1 MKETKPYS
9 ISKRAVITA
18 YEKVKANK
26 GTYGIDEQSIED
38 FEKKLNNNLYKIWN
52 RMSSGSYFPKP
63 VKAVAIPKKNGGTR
77 ILGIP
82 TVEDRIAQM
91 VAKLYFE
98 PNVESVFYED
108 SYGYR
113 PNKSAIQA
121 IEVTRT
127 RCWRKDWVL
136 EFDIKGLFD
145 NIRHDYLMEM
155 VKRHTKEEWIL
166 LYIQRWLVAPF
177 QMEDGTVVPRISGT
191 PQGGVISPVLANL
204 FLHYVFD
211 DFMVKEFPSIP
222 WARYADDGIAHCVS
236 LKQAKYLKR
245 RLQEQF
251 ATYGLELNLKKT
263 RIVYCKDDDRKGKH
277 EYTSFDFLGYTFRPR
292 LAKNKYGKFF
302 VSFLPAMGE
311 KAKKAIRKEV
321 RGWKLQFKT
330 DKDLWDIASMFNNK
344 IQGWI
349 NYYTHFY
356 KSGIYDVL
364 RYINS
369 RLIYWVRRKYKKRN
383 SRKRAEYWLGEIATR
398 ERNLFAHWK
407 FGILPTAG

>member
-91 VAKLYFE
+91 VVKLYFE
-98 PNVESVFYED
+98 PNVESIFYED

-127 RCWRKDWVL
+127 RCWRKGWVL

-155 VKRHTKEEWIL
+155 VKLHTKEEWIL

-177 QMEDGTVVPRISGT
+177 QMEDGTVVPRTSGT

-251 ATYGLELNLKKT
+251 AAYGLELNLEKT
-263 RIVYCKDDDRKGKH
+263 RIVYCKDDDRKGNH
-277 EYTSFDFLGYTFRPR
+277 EHTSFDFLGYTFRPR

-321 RGWKLQFKT
+321 RSWKLQFKT
-330 DKDLWDIASMFNNK
+330 DKDLWDIANMFNNK

-356 KSGIYDVL
+356 KSEIYDVL

-383 SRKRAEYWLGEIATR
+383 SRKRAEHWLGEIATR

>member
-91 VAKLYFE
+91 VVKLYFE
-98 PNVESVFYED
+98 PNVEPIFYED

-145 NIRHDYLMEM
+145 NIGHDYLMEM
-155 VKRHTKEEWIL
+155 VKLHTKEEWIL
-166 LYIQRWLVAPF
+166 LYVQRWLVAPF
-177 QMEDGTVVPRISGT
+177 QMEDGTVVPRTSGT

-251 ATYGLELNLKKT
+251 ATYGLELNLEKT
-263 RIVYCKDDDRKGKH
+263 RIVYCKDDDRKGNH
-277 EYTSFDFLGYTFRPR
+277 EHISFDFLGYTFRPR

-321 RGWKLQFKT
+321 RSWKLQFKT
-330 DKDLWDIASMFNNK
+330 DKDLLDIANMFNSK

-356 KSGIYDVL
+356 KSEIYSVL

-369 RLIYWVRRKYKKRN
+369 RLVYWVRRKYKKRN
-383 SRKRAEYWLGEIATR
+383 SRKRAEHWLGEIAKR

-407 FGILPTAG
+407 FGILPSAE

>member
-38 FEKKLNNNLYKIWN
+38 FEEKLNNNLYKIWN

-98 PNVESVFYED
+98 PNVEPIFYDD

-121 IEVTRT
+121 IKVTRT

-155 VKRHTKEEWIL
+155 VKLHTKEEWIL

-177 QMEDGTVVPRISGT
+177 QMEDGTVVPRTSGT

-211 DFMVKEFPSIP
+211 DFMVKEFPSIL

-251 ATYGLELNLKKT
+251 AAYGLELNLEKT
-263 RIVYCKDDDRKGKH
+263 TIVCCKDDDRKGNH
-277 EYTSFDFLGYTFRPR
+277 EHISFDFLGYTFRPR

-321 RGWKLQFKT
+321 RSWKLQFKT
-330 DKDLWDIASMFNNK
+330 DKDLWDIANMFNNK

-356 KSGIYDVL
+356 KSEIYDIL
-364 RYINS
+364 RYING

-383 SRKRAEYWLGEIATR
+383 SRKRVEHWLGEIATR
-398 ERNLFAHWK
+398 ERKLFAHWK